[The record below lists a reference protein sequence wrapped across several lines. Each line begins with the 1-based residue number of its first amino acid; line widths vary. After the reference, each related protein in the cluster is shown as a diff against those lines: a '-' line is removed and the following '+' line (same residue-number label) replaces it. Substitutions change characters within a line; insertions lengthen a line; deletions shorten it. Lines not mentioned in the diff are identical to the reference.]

1 MSQCEQCGAA
11 FYSAS
16 ASWCDRTCGD
26 CLANQIE
33 LSLMLHAL
41 GGQRM
46 PMRRATSGAAED
58 ESPASPVEAQRRL
71 A

>member
-1 MSQCEQCGAA
+1 MPQCEQCGAA

-16 ASWCDRTCGD
+16 ASWGDRTCGD

-33 LSLMLHAL
+33 LSLMLQTL
-41 GGQRM
+41 GEQRK
-46 PMRRATSGAAED
+46 PMRRSTPG
-58 ESPASPVEAQRRL
+58 PAHDAIPPSHVEVPRRS

>member
-1 MSQCEQCGAA
+1 MSQCEHCGAA

-16 ASWCDRTCGD
+16 ASWGDRTCGD

-33 LSLMLHAL
+33 ASLMFYAL
-41 GGQRM
+41 GEQRK
-46 PMRRATSGAAED
+46 PMRRTTSGQPLD
-58 ESPASPVEAQRRL
+58 EIPASHVEALRRS